1 MRDAVS
7 AIGLA
12 PHNFLLSWIAIG
24 LACGSFV
31 TVLVARIPERRGI
44 QGRSQCISC
53 KAMIQVRDNI
63 PVLSY
68 LLLKGKCR
76 FCKAPIS
83 IRYPLT
89 ELAALL
95 LVVVAVESFEGW
107 WKVLAWV
114 VFSVLGLALAIID
127 LQTHRL
133 PNVLTAW
140 LFGLVAALLLGDIL
154 ANHHA
159 DRIKMAVISSVA
171 LTFFY
176 FLLNIIS
183 RGGMGM
189 GDVKLAASIGLILGY
204 INGSSVIVGTF
215 CGFFFG
221 STISVMLMAT
231 GRATRKSQIPFGP
244 FMLLGA
250 FVAPWLTPHLVSIFL

>member
-31 TVLVARIPERRGI
+31 TVLVARIPEGRGI

-53 KAMIQVRDNI
+53 NKTISARDNI
-63 PVLSY
+63 PVISY
-68 LLLKGKCR
+68 LILKGKCR
-76 FCKAPIS
+76 NCKVPIS
-83 IRYPLT
+83 IRYPLI
-89 ELAALL
+89 ELVAMG
-95 LVVVAVESFEGW
+95 LVVVAVQSNEGW

-133 PNVLTAW
+133 PNALTAW
-140 LFGLVAALLLGDIL
+140 LFVLIAVTVSGDIL
-154 ANHHA
+154 ANHHS
-159 DRIKMAVISSVA
+159 DKIKMTVISSFA
-171 LTFFY
+171 LTVFY
-176 FLLNIIS
+176 FLLNILS

-215 CGFFFG
+215 FGFFFG
-221 STISVMLMAT
+221 STISVLMMAT
-231 GRATRKSQIPFGP
+231 GRATRKTQIPFGP

-250 FVAPWLTPHLVSIFL
+250 FVAPWLTPHLVAIFL